1 MNLLETAIAFA
12 LDVHQGQLDRAGQP
26 YILHPLHLMCQM
38 DTEDERLVALL
49 HDTIEDSD
57 RTLAELQALGLPA
70 HVLEAI
76 DLLTHDKQ
84 AMSYEAYVARLQPNP
99 LARKVKLADLRHNMD
114 LRRLPQITA
123 NDAARLDKYRQ
134 AWEQLTRRS

>member
-1 MNLLETAIAFA
+1 MNLLETALAFA
-12 LDVHQGQLDRAGQP
+12 LDVHQGQRDRAGQP
-26 YILHPLHLMCQM
+26 YILHPLHLMSQM

-57 RTLAELQALGLPA
+57 RTLADLQALGLPA

-76 DLLTHDKQ
+76 ALLTHDKQ
-84 AMSYEAYVARLQPNP
+84 AMSYEDYVARLQPNS

-134 AWEQLTRRS
+134 AWEQLTRNS

>member
-57 RTLAELQALGLPA
+57 RTLAELQDAWPDIVIQPERRYLLDALFRKQESFFCLPYLYRGP
-70 HVLEAI
+70 LE
-76 DLLTHDKQ
+76 
-84 AMSYEAYVARLQPNP
+84 
-99 LARKVKLADLRHNMD
+99 
-114 LRRLPQITA
+114 
-123 NDAARLDKYRQ
+123 
-134 AWEQLTRRS
+134 